1 MAMSG
6 APVVVI
12 ENLTK
17 KYGSFTAVRDLSL
30 TIQRGEVF
38 GFLGPNGAGKTT
50 TIRTILDLIRPT
62 EGKATIAGL
71 DSHRDSVEIRRHV
84 GYLPGELALYPGL
97 TGKETL
103 TYFANLRGGVDWAW
117 VDALAERFEADLSRK
132 VSDYSSGNRQKLG
145 ILQAFMSKPEVYI
158 LDEPSTGLDPLMQQ
172 EFQALL
178 REVTAGGGTVFLS
191 SHTLSEVERA
201 ADRVGFIRE
210 GVLIATEKMADLRDK
225 ALRRVT
231 MQFASPVKASAFA
244 KVAGVREAV
253 ADGNHLTV
261 SYEGSMT
268 PLLKAATAQEVLSL
282 SSSSVDLDEIFLQFY
297 RGANGNGGAG
307 AKAAR

>member
-1 MAMSG
+1 MT
-6 APVVVI
+6 APVIVI

-17 KYGSFTAVRDLSL
+17 KYGDFTAVRDLSL
-30 TIQRGEVF
+30 EIHQGEVF

-50 TIRTILDLIRPT
+50 TIRSILDLIRPT
-62 EGKATIAGL
+62 EGRATIAGL
-71 DSHRDSVEIRRHV
+71 DSHRDAVAIRERV
-84 GYLPGELALYPGL
+84 GYLPGDLALYPSL

-103 TYFANLRGGVDWAW
+103 TYFANLRGGVDWDW
-117 VDALAERFEADLSRK
+117 VDRLAERFEADLSRK
-132 VSDYSSGNRQKLG
+132 VGDYSSGNRQKVG
-145 ILQAFMSKPEVYI
+145 IIQAFMSKPEVLI

-178 REVTAGGGTVFLS
+178 REVTKDGSTVFLS
-191 SHTLSEVERA
+191 SHTLSEVERVA
-201 ADRVGFIRE
+201 GRVGFIRE
-210 GVLIATEKMADLRDK
+210 GVLIATEQMADLRER

-231 MQFASPVKASAFA
+231 MQFASPVKASAFE
-244 KVAGVREAV
+244 KVAGVREVA

-268 PLLKAATAQEVLSL
+268 PLLKAATAKEVLSL

-297 RGANGNGGAG
+297 RA
-307 AKAAR
+307 AK